1 MTEEQREQFREM
13 RRVLDNHIRNIAGD
27 PGGINNGLAIIRA
40 WKPGAYGVGD
50 VRVYEGI
57 PYRCV
62 QRHDSTNNP
71 AWTPYVVPTLWA
83 QYHGTTHDT
92 ARPWVAPT
100 GAHDTYKAGE
110 FMVWQDGKIYR
121 CAWETVYSPAEA
133 PSAWEVSD
141 GG

>member
-13 RRVLDNHIRNIAGD
+13 RRVLDDLVRNVASNPD
-27 PGGINNGLAIIRA
+27 GINDSLAAIRA
-40 WKPGAYGVGD
+40 WKPGTYGVGD
-50 VRVYEGI
+50 VRIYEGI
-57 PYRCV
+57 PYRCA

-71 AWTPYVVPTLWA
+71 AWTPDAVPALWV
-83 QYHGTTHDT
+83 QYHGTTNDT
-92 ARPWVAPT
+92 ARPWVSPT

-121 CAWETVYSPAEA
+121 CTWETVYSPAEA